1 MKEDN
6 LCLVD
11 YTLLFKIQMT
21 IKITLSKRK
30 ESFFP
35 KYKIVNK

>member
-11 YTLLFKIQMT
+11 YTILFKIQMT
-21 IKITLSKRK
+21 IKITLSKK
-30 ESFFP
+30 EKKAFFP
-35 KYKIVNK
+35 NIKL

>member
-30 ESFFP
+30 KAFFP
-35 KYKIVNK
+35 NIKL